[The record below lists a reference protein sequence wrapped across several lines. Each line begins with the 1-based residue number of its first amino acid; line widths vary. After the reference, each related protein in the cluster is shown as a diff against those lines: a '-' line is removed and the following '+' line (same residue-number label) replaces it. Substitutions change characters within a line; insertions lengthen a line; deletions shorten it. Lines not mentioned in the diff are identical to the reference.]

1 MSMGVVN
8 FSGISIEANEIIDS
22 LKQEVHIRELCY
34 RILCQQVVKQAAQE
48 HNIEVTTEEIQ
59 AEADQQRRQR
69 RLESATATFNWLNEE
84 LITPEDWEA
93 GIRIHL
99 LRQKLAQTLFEHEV
113 EKYFAEH
120 QLDFEQVYLYK
131 LTVPYKQLS
140 QELFYQIE
148 ENEISFYDAAHLYDI
163 DKHRRLHCGYEGCF
177 YRWSLDPELA
187 SIVFGARIGEVL
199 GPLQSD
205 QGFDLLM
212 VEEITTAELTP
223 GIEQEI
229 IDRMFDEWLNSELN
243 YFLHN
248 R

>member
-1 MSMGVVN
+1 MGVVN
-8 FSGISIEANEIIDS
+8 FSGTSIEANEIVAF
-22 LKQEVHIRELCY
+22 LKQEVHLRELCH
-34 RILCQQVVKQAAQE
+34 RILCQQIVRQAAQE
-48 HNIEVTTEEIQ
+48 RNIEVTAEEIQ
-59 AEADQQRRQR
+59 IEADQQRRQR
-69 RLESATATFNWLNEE
+69 RLESATATFAWLKEE

-120 QLDFEQVYLYK
+120 RLDFEQVYLYK

-148 ENEISFYDAAHLYDI
+148 ENEISFYEAAHLYDI
-163 DKHRRLHCGYEGCF
+163 DKRRRSHCGYEGCF
-177 YRWSLDPELA
+177 YRWSLNPEVA

-212 VEEITTAELTP
+212 VEEITTAELGPETQ
-223 GIEQEI
+223 QEI
-229 IDRMFDEWLNSELN
+229 INQMFNEWLDGELN
-243 YFLHN
+243 YILHN
-248 R
+248 H